1 MAFDP
6 NDDFGMD
13 DFNFDD
19 LDFNIED
26 YTSQVDFD
34 GGQGAADP
42 QVPENDDAS
51 GDTGEYTPVRRS
63 EERVH
68 PERKHTRKPAKQKK
82 RGGGVRVMS
91 RLLIV
96 LIYLLVVS
104 IAAYLL
110 ATFGWRWGSD
120 LLTLDKP
127 EYSAT
132 ITLEDSMF
140 TTEQTTDDAGN
151 AQTVYLADMDQ
162 VSDLLQSNGL
172 IEYKWLFKLFANFT
186 HKDSKLAPGTYE
198 LNTTMD
204 YSALL
209 RNMRASSG
217 SRTTVQL
224 MIREGS
230 TVSDIIALLAEN
242 NVATEE
248 ELKEA
253 ATNYDFDYDFLDK
266 STLGEENRLEG
277 YLFPDTYEFYQNSDA
292 VTALNK
298 LLFNFRSKIYDESS
312 VDQAK
317 LAQYQADGYD
327 LHDILTIA
335 SIIEKETDGKD
346 QNGISS
352 VIYNRL
358 KKNGGTNG
366 KLQMDSTIYYALGDT
381 SRELTAEDLTID
393 SPYNT
398 YANTGLPQGPICCPG
413 LTAIQA
419 ALFPSDTDDYYF
431 VLGDD
436 GSTHFFSD
444 YDSFVAF
451 KNAQTGVIQNQE
463 DGNEEG

>member
-42 QVPENDDAS
+42 QVPEDDGAS
-51 GDTGEYTPVRRS
+51 GDTGEYTPARRS

-68 PERKHTRKPAKQKK
+68 PERKHTRKPAKQKN

-120 LLTLDKP
+120 LLALDKP

-186 HKDSKLAPGTYE
+186 HKDTKLAPGTYE

-230 TVSDIIALLAEN
+230 TVSRA
-242 NVATEE
+242 
-248 ELKEA
+248 
-253 ATNYDFDYDFLDK
+253 
-266 STLGEENRLEG
+266 
-277 YLFPDTYEFYQNSDA
+277 
-292 VTALNK
+292 
-298 LLFNFRSKIYDESS
+298 
-312 VDQAK
+312 
-317 LAQYQADGYD
+317 
-327 LHDILTIA
+327 
-335 SIIEKETDGKD
+335 
-346 QNGISS
+346 ISS
-352 VIYNRL
+352 R
-358 KKNGGTNG
+358 TP
-366 KLQMDSTIYYALGDT
+366 MSST
-381 SRELTAEDLTID
+381 RTAM
-393 SPYNT
+393 P
-398 YANTGLPQGPICCPG
+398 
-413 LTAIQA
+413 
-419 ALFPSDTDDYYF
+419 
-431 VLGDD
+431 
-436 GSTHFFSD
+436 
-444 YDSFVAF
+444 
-451 KNAQTGVIQNQE
+451 
-463 DGNEEG
+463 